1 MALAG
6 FVGLWI
12 AGLLGAYVVAVGTV
26 VGTVAIAVS
35 SISAEHI
42 RDKWIVAGLGTALVG
57 ACAALDTAEQLHAVK
72 LKNALESEIQEY
84 ATRPTNKTEFLGFLD
99 SRLHDCLNRPSVDVD
114 HCADLETLLE
124 HINPAHGGVP
134 YYTGEILRYRGRVRD
149 SDDSFYNYLEAES
162 RVLPRDQRDNGSAS
176 VCNTNGIG
184 FCDQRTSWVCHTL
197 ANDLFR
203 RGCDA
208 GDPNQRLDF
217 FVRAQEQLK
226 CEQKHFTGGF
236 EQRLGTR
243 PMTTTDLAVALKPQ
257 LNDPARKC
265 DAPPPR
271 F

>member
-1 MALAG
+1 MRRLWRAIQRRPTSTIVYLALAG

-114 HCADLETLLE
+114 H
-124 HINPAHGGVP
+124 
-134 YYTGEILRYRGRVRD
+134 
-149 SDDSFYNYLEAES
+149 YLEAES